1 MLFSAMSAVT
11 DHPERQRFELIEDG
25 KLAYADYRIEGD
37 VLVIPYVFADPAL
50 RGRGTA
56 GRLMTGVLES
66 ARERGLKVE
75 PICGYAAA
83 FIERHAEYR
92 DLRA

>member
-1 MLFSAMSAVT
+1 MLFVLMSAVT
-11 DHPERQRFELIEDG
+11 DHPNRQRFELIEDG
-25 KLAYADYRIEGD
+25 KLAYADYRMEGD
-37 VLVIPYVFADPAL
+37 ILVIPYVYADPAL

-75 PICGYAAA
+75 PVCGYAAA
-83 FIERHAEYR
+83 FIERHVEYR

>member
-1 MLFSAMSAVT
+1 MSAVT

-37 VLVIPYVFADPAL
+37 VMVIPYVYADPAL
-50 RGRGTA
+50 RGHGTA
-56 GRLMTGVLES
+56 GRLMTGVLDA

-75 PICGYAAA
+75 PVCGYAAA
-83 FIERHAEYR
+83 FLQRHAEYR

>member
-1 MLFSAMSAVT
+1 MSAVT
-11 DHPERQRFELIEDG
+11 DNAEESRFELTEEG

-37 VLVIPYVFADPAL
+37 VMVIPYVESDPAL
-50 RGRGTA
+50 RGKGTA
-56 GRLMTGVLES
+56 GRLMTGVLDS
-66 ARERGLKVE
+66 ARSRGLKVT

-83 FIERHAEYR
+83 YIQRHPEYH